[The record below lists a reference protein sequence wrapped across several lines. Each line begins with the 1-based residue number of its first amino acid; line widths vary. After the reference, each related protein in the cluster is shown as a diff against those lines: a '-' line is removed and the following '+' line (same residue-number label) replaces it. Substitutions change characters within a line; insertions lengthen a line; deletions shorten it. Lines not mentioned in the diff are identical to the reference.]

1 MISPTVYANR
11 NQQVANISEREEK
24 NVFQKT
30 SPYNFLVS
38 MVKPCLSRGFCEF
51 TERSPQRREP
61 VPLTVLNFQKRNLS
75 KPKAN
80 WVFRS
85 PFLCSTCS
93 FFSVFTQL
101 PVRKWVSSK
110 FPVSNTPRKLEFCFY
125 SVFHCADWFWTAS
138 DSSHRE
144 GVLSP

>member
-1 MISPTVYANR
+1 MSPTVYANR
-11 NQQVANISEREEK
+11 NLASGKHFWKGRK

-61 VPLTVLNFQKRNLS
+61 GPLRVLNFQKRNLS

-85 PFLCSTCS
+85 PFHCSTCS

-101 PVRKWVSSK
+101 PVRKWVSSE
-110 FPVSNTPRKLEFCFY
+110 FPVSNTPWKLEFCFY

-144 GVLSP
+144 GVFSP